1 MKLAIGTIGALLL
14 GFNMAAQAQILKCVG
29 KDGKIEFASSCPSGT
44 KQLETGVSNR
54 PAPTPAPAKDAKGD
68 KGDKDKPADK
78 GGKAAEK
85 AAPKSLADREAES
98 RKNQKEK
105 AEADAKSEKSAAES
119 AQRKQA
125 CDDARSQ
132 LKRLQDRQRTTRTDP
147 KTGERVFFEEQDF
160 VRETANT
167 ERSVAENCK

>member
-1 MKLAIGTIGALLL
+1 MKLAIGTIGMLAL
-14 GFNMAAQAQILKCVG
+14 MSSVTAQAQILKCVG

-44 KQLETGVSNR
+44 KQLETSVSNR
-54 PAPTPAPAKDAKGD
+54 PAPTPAPAKDA

-105 AEADAKSEKSAAES
+105 SEADAKSEKSAAES
-119 AQRKQA
+119 NQRKQA
-125 CDDARSQ
+125 CEDARSQ
-132 LKRLQDRQRTTRTDP
+132 LKRMQDRQRTTRTDP
-147 KTGERVFFEEQDF
+147 KTGERVFFEEQDY
-160 VRETANT
+160 VKETANA